1 MKECQCPQSGFCK
14 FFKQEMT
21 YDPPNWQWCQNAD
34 PKEREE
40 YKIACD
46 KKHARRLYSGVNG
59 KFITASDMVDDCR
72 NYLIPKL
79 YDKKISGVAAVPRSG
94 YITAGV
100 CATSLNVP
108 IYNIINNNLELAS
121 ASSECGGYRMRNHKI
136 SNGKIAVIDDTVF
149 SGDSIRKIKER
160 LGSDCL
166 YGAVYVKPSSIK
178 EVDVFGME
186 LENPHILDWHFF
198 NSEHIKKCL
207 LDLDGILCPDP
218 DRIFNTE
225 KERIEYLSTAQ
236 PIYHRLPVTHYCQG
250 IVTARLEKDRG
261 ITEEWLG
268 KYGVKYKSLTMYPT
282 EDAHIRDANH
292 IAQASR
298 YKAEFYEKSDA
309 IFFVESSP
317 AEANFIRRA
326 TNKIVICPNLGIFG

>member
-1 MKECQCPQSGFCK
+1 MKKCQCPQSGFCE

-21 YDPPNWQWCQNAD
+21 YDPPNWQWCQNAS
-34 PKEREE
+34 PAEREE

-46 KKHARRLYSGVNG
+46 KKHARRLCSVVSG

-121 ASSECGGYRMRNHKI
+121 AASEYGGYRMRNHKI

-198 NSEHIKKCL
+198 NSGHIERCL
-207 LDLDGILCPDP
+207 LDLDGILCPDAT
-218 DRIFNTE
+218 RIFNTE

-298 YKAEFYEKSDA
+298 YKSEFYEKSDA
-309 IFFVESSP
+309 IFFVESSA
-317 AEANFIRRA
+317 AEANLIRKT
-326 TNKIVICPNLGIFG
+326 TNKIVICPEQGKFG